1 MTRGRESISSW
12 FRTFFLFKG
21 WFVLR
26 GLYIKVRGEKQQDD
40 LKMQCSEVMDG
51 SRSVCVWVCV
61 CVAHLLVD
69 DLQSV
74 LAEVRAQPF
83 RGPG

>member
-1 MTRGRESISSW
+1 
-12 FRTFFLFKG
+12 
-21 WFVLR
+21 
-26 GLYIKVRGEKQQDD
+26 
-40 LKMQCSEVMDG
+40 MQCSEVMDG

-74 LAEVRAQPF
+74 LSEVRAQPF
-83 RGPG
+83 RGSG